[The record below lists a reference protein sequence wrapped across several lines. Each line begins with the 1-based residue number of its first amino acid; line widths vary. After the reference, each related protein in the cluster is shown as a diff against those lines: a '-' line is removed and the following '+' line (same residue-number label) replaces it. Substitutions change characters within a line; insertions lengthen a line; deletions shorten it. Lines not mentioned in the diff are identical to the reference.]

1 MTKGKCVIMR
11 KVAIT
16 VGQFIYRKGFDVLLR
31 AWAKV
36 DSEYELYI
44 IGAQPTAEYK
54 GIREKLQLSNVHFE
68 GFKTKEELKCYYQAA
83 DLFVFPTREDIWGLV
98 VNEAMSNGLPV
109 ITTDKCVAGLELIEN
124 GKNGYIVPANNDE
137 ELANKIIEIMQND
150 AEREEMAQYSL
161 EKIRNYTIESMAD
174 AHLKALKS
182 EELN

>member
-1 MTKGKCVIMR
+1 M
-11 KVAIT
+11 
-16 VGQFIYRKGFDVLLR
+16 
-31 AWAKV
+31 
-36 DSEYELYI
+36 
-44 IGAQPTAEYK
+44 
-54 GIREKLQLSNVHFE
+54 
-68 GFKTKEELKCYYQAA
+68 
-83 DLFVFPTREDIWGLV
+83 
-98 VNEAMSNGLPV
+98 
-109 ITTDKCVAGLELIEN
+109 AGLELIEN

>member
-1 MTKGKCVIMR
+1 MR

-44 IGAQPTAEYK
+44 IGAQPTVEYK
-54 GIREKLQLSNVHFE
+54 EIREKLQLSNVHFE
-68 GFKTKEELKCYYQAA
+68 GFKTKEQLKSYYQAA

-98 VNEAMSNGLPV
+98 INEAMANGLPV

-124 GKNGYIVPANNDE
+124 GKNGYIVPANNDA
-137 ELANKIIEIMQND
+137 ELANKIIEILQND
-150 AEREEMAQYSL
+150 AEREEMARHSL
-161 EKIRNYTIESMAD
+161 EQIGNYTIENMVD
-174 AHLKALKS
+174 AHLKVLKS
-182 EELN
+182 EDVN